1 MTGTFLEPSLKQTN
15 KHIRGEIKMTE
26 ETIGKKNNRVGLFFG
41 GAFVLL
47 LLLAATFLGGKLMA
61 QNEGGVPLA
70 DVAQPITLQDGNV
83 AQSIPAPQMEMAAEL
98 PARAPETTGLFV
110 GRTDDTLTIGTGNI
124 MAMIS
129 SEPNA
134 VPEFSYD
141 GIQQN
146 VLVTNKTRL
155 YIDRTEYAF
164 GQTAVQQKLEEVES
178 LDVLTENAILEVWGE
193 RSGDQIV
200 AEAILLQLPKR

>member
-1 MTGTFLEPSLKQTN
+1 
-15 KHIRGEIKMTE
+15 MTE
-26 ETIGKKNNRVGLFFG
+26 ETISKKHNRTGLFI
-41 GAFVLL
+41 GAAFAFM
-47 LLLAATFLGGKLMA
+47 LLLAATFMGGKLIA
-61 QNEGGVPLA
+61 QNEEGVPLSGIT
-70 DVAQPITLQDGNV
+70 QPITLQDGNV
-83 AQSIPAPQMEMAAEL
+83 AQSIPAPLMETAGEL
-98 PARAPETTGLFV
+98 PARAPETKGLFV
-110 GRTDDTLTIGTGNI
+110 GRTDDTLTIGTGNV

-129 SEPNA
+129 TEPNA

-178 LDVLTENAILEVWGE
+178 LDVLTENAMLEVWGE

-200 AEAILLQLPKR
+200 AEAILMQLPKR

>member
-1 MTGTFLEPSLKQTN
+1 
-15 KHIRGEIKMTE
+15 MTE
-26 ETIGKKNNRVGLFFG
+26 ETIGKKNNRVGFFFG

-61 QNEGGVPLA
+61 QGEGGVPLS
-70 DVAQPITLQDGNV
+70 DVAQPITLQDGSV
-83 AQSIPAPQMEMAAEL
+83 AQSVPAPLMEMAAEL
-98 PARAPETTGLFV
+98 PARAPETKGLFV
-110 GRTDDTLTIGTGNI
+110 GRTDDTLTIGTGNV

-129 SEPNA
+129 TEPNA

-146 VLVTNKTRL
+146 VLVTNQTRL
-155 YIDRTEYAF
+155 YIDKTEYTL

-178 LDVLTENAILEVWGE
+178 LDVLTENAMLEVWGE

-200 AEAILLQLPKR
+200 AEAILMQLPKR

>member
-1 MTGTFLEPSLKQTN
+1 
-15 KHIRGEIKMTE
+15 MTE
-26 ETIGKKNNRVGLFFG
+26 ETIGKKNNRVGFIVG
-41 GAFVLL
+41 GTFVLL

-61 QNEGGVPLA
+61 QGEGGVPLA

-98 PARAPETTGLFV
+98 PARAPETKGLFV
-110 GRTDDTLTIGTGNI
+110 GRTDDTLTIGTGNV

-129 SEPNA
+129 TEPNA

-146 VLVTNKTRL
+146 VLVTNNTRL

-200 AEAILLQLPKR
+200 AEAILMQLSKR